1 MERDCWVGERLLG
14 GRQAAG
20 KKRDCCGGETVIMA
34 PKKLILLSEKE
45 PEAQRTN
52 MQSQGQGDP
61 TCFGNEPVRDT
72 PSVRDRP
79 SGRHHQTADNRI
91 GTTEWCRCGNCV
103 PMKTVEESSCCM
115 EVSSVENKYLQHGC
129 ICHSR
134 KFYLRKLRQTSY
146 RSFIAWIYGYLG
158 PKKRVPIPACVV
170 QKVRSSYPDP
180 KGRYRGFLQAFDYNA
195 FDMALD

>member
-1 MERDCWVGERLLG
+1 
-14 GRQAAG
+14 
-20 KKRDCCGGETVIMA
+20 MA

-134 KFYLRKLRQTSY
+134 KFYLRCLRKSHLEYLQIFWNMQRPTGGISSHNRKLRQTSY